1 MRRSERPERRKRRER
16 KEQKPA
22 DKKPESIDEWID
34 MWFAE
39 LPYHAL
45 LVIKENGVV
54 IGTVRKQEVES
65 RGSPDLYLFL
75 KGSAEFGFGN
85 YRIAASYDGA
95 FRGEHLRCEVGEPQ
109 QWRRG
114 NSRAETRAIVDAER
128 VRRERQEHYER
139 DPLGATVMVLVE
151 QGVLPGAGHTGASA
165 KQGRI
170 PEGRLRTMAETL
182 RDAGPEDFR
191 RCCTL
196 LRDELPPA
204 LLEEVFSAY
213 KLLEA
218 QKL

>member
-1 MRRSERPERRKRRER
+1 
-16 KEQKPA
+16 
-22 DKKPESIDEWID
+22 

-54 IGTVRKQEVES
+54 IGTVRKHEVES

-95 FRGEHLRCEVGEPQ
+95 FRGEHLHCEVGESE

-114 NSRAETRAIVDAER
+114 SSRAETRAIVDAER
-128 VRRERQEHYER
+128 AKRERKEHYER
-139 DPLGATVMVLVE
+139 DPLGATVKVLVE
-151 QGVLPGAGHTGASA
+151 QGVFPGAGHTGASP

-191 RCCTL
+191 RCCNL
-196 LRDELPPA
+196 LRDELPPD

-213 KLLEA
+213 KLLA
-218 QKL
+218 TQT

>member
-1 MRRSERPERRKRRER
+1 MRSSAQRRKER
-16 KEQKPA
+16 ARA

-139 DPLGATVMVLVE
+139 DPLGATVKMLVE
-151 QGVLPGAGHTGASA
+151 QGVFPGAGRTEASP

-170 PEGRLRTMAETL
+170 PEEYLRTMAETL
-182 RDAGPEDFR
+182 RDASPEDFR
-191 RCCTL
+191 RCCNF
-196 LRDELPPA
+196 LRDEAPPA
-204 LLEEVFSAY
+204 LREEVFSAY
-213 KLLEA
+213 KLLA
-218 QKL
+218 TQT

>member
-1 MRRSERPERRKRRER
+1 MRSSAQRRKER
-16 KEQKPA
+16 ARA

-95 FRGEHLRCEVGEPQ
+95 FRGEHLRCEVGEPE

-114 NSRAETRAIVDAER
+114 NSRAETRAIVDAE
-128 VRRERQEHYER
+128 
-139 DPLGATVMVLVE
+139 
-151 QGVLPGAGHTGASA
+151 
-165 KQGRI
+165 
-170 PEGRLRTMAETL
+170 
-182 RDAGPEDFR
+182 
-191 RCCTL
+191 
-196 LRDELPPA
+196 
-204 LLEEVFSAY
+204 
-213 KLLEA
+213 
-218 QKL
+218 

>member
-1 MRRSERPERRKRRER
+1 MRSSAQRRKER
-16 KEQKPA
+16 ARA

-54 IGTVRKQEVES
+54 IGTVRKHEVES

-128 VRRERQEHYER
+128 ARRERQEHYER
-139 DPLGATVMVLVE
+139 DPLGATVKVLAE
-151 QGVLPGAGHTGASA
+151 LGVLPGAGRTEASP

-170 PEGRLRTMAETL
+170 PEEHVRTMAETL

-218 QKL
+218 QKP

>member
-1 MRRSERPERRKRRER
+1 MRSSAQRRKER
-16 KEQKPA
+16 ARA
-22 DKKPESIDEWID
+22 DKMPESIDEWID

-54 IGTVRKQEVES
+54 IGTVRKHEVES

-85 YRIAASYDGA
+85 YRIAARYDGA
-95 FRGEHLRCEVGEPQ
+95 FRGEHLRCEVGESE

-114 NSRAETRAIVDAER
+114 SSRAETRAIVDAEKAK
-128 VRRERQEHYER
+128 RERKEHYER
-139 DPLGATVMVLVE
+139 DPLGATVKALAE
-151 QGVLPGAGHTGASA
+151 QGVLPGSGHTEASP

-170 PEGRLRTMAETL
+170 PEEHVRTMAETL

-218 QKL
+218 NKP

>member
-1 MRRSERPERRKRRER
+1 MRSSAQRRKER
-16 KEQKPA
+16 ARA
-22 DKKPESIDEWID
+22 DKMPESIDEWID

-54 IGTVRKQEVES
+54 IGTVRQQDVNS
-65 RGSPDLYLFL
+65 RSGPDLYLFL
-75 KGSAEFGFGN
+75 SESAEFGFGN

-114 NSRAETRAIVDAER
+114 SSRAETRAIVDAER
-128 VRRERQEHYER
+128 AKRERKEHYER
-139 DPLGATVMVLVE
+139 DPLGATVKALVE
-151 QGVLPGAGHTGASA
+151 QGVFPGAGRTGASP

-170 PEGRLRTMAETL
+170 PEEYLRTMAETL
-182 RDAGPEDFR
+182 RDASLEDFR
-191 RCCTL
+191 RCCNF
-196 LRDELPPA
+196 LRDEAPPA

-213 KLLEA
+213 KLLA
-218 QKL
+218 TQT

>member
-1 MRRSERPERRKRRER
+1 MRRSARRER
-16 KEQKPA
+16 REERARAHKKPA
-22 DKKPESIDEWID
+22 AIDEWID
-34 MWFAE
+34 MWFAAV
-39 LPYHAL
+39 PYDAL

-54 IGTVRKQEVES
+54 IGTVRKHEVES

-139 DPLGATVMVLVE
+139 DPLGATVKVLVE
-151 QGVLPGAGHTGASA
+151 QGVLPGAGHTEASP

-170 PEGRLRTMAETL
+170 PEEHLRTMTETL
-182 RDAGPEDFR
+182 RDAGPEEFR

>member
-1 MRRSERPERRKRRER
+1 MRSSAQRRKER
-16 KEQKPA
+16 ARA
-22 DKKPESIDEWID
+22 DKMPESIDEWID

-54 IGTVRKQEVES
+54 IGTVRQQDVNS
-65 RGSPDLYLFL
+65 RSGPDLYLFL
-75 KGSAEFGFGN
+75 SESAEFGFGN
-85 YRIAASYDGA
+85 YSISARYDGA
-95 FRGEHLRCEVGEPQ
+95 FRGEHLRCEVGEPE

-114 NSRAETRAIVDAER
+114 SSRAETRAIVDAENAK
-128 VRRERQEHYER
+128 RERKEHYER
-139 DPLGATVMVLVE
+139 DPLGATVKALAE
-151 QGVLPGAGHTGASA
+151 QGVLPGAGRTEASP

-170 PEGRLRTMAETL
+170 PEEHVRTMAETL

-196 LRDELPPA
+196 LRDEAPPA

-218 QKL
+218 QKP

>member
-1 MRRSERPERRKRRER
+1 MRSSAQRRKER
-16 KEQKPA
+16 ARA

-54 IGTVRKQEVES
+54 IGTVRRQDVNS
-65 RGSPDLYLFL
+65 RSGPDLYLFL
-75 KGSAEFGFGN
+75 SESAEFGFGK
-85 YRIAASYDGA
+85 YSISARYDGA

-128 VRRERQEHYER
+128 ARRERQEHYER
-139 DPLGATVMVLVE
+139 DPLGATVKMLVE
-151 QGVLPGAGHTGASA
+151 QGVFPGAGRTEASP

-170 PEGRLRTMAETL
+170 PEEHVRTMAETL

-196 LRDELPPA
+196 LRDEAPPA

>member
-1 MRRSERPERRKRRER
+1 MRSSAQRRKER
-16 KEQKPA
+16 ARA

-54 IGTVRKQEVES
+54 IGTVRKHEVES

-85 YRIAASYDGA
+85 YSISARYDGA
-95 FRGEHLRCEVGEPQ
+95 FRGEHLRCEVGEPE

-114 NSRAETRAIVDAER
+114 NSRAETRAIVDAEGAK
-128 VRRERQEHYER
+128 RERKEHYER
-139 DPLGATVMVLVE
+139 DPLGATVKALAE
-151 QGVLPGAGHTGASA
+151 QGVLPGSGHTEASP

-196 LRDELPPA
+196 LRDEAPPA

-213 KLLEA
+213 KLLA
-218 QKL
+218 TQT